1 MKALY
6 SRAIRA
12 TASGVVINRPT
23 RVTNFTVNAVDADC
37 IVNLRDGGAVGPI
50 LWTLEADNAASSPT
64 ICFEAGLNFE
74 RNVYMEFVTG
84 GAQSS
89 ACIAVLEP

>member
-6 SRAIRA
+6 SRGIRR
-12 TASGVVINRPT
+12 TTSGEALGRPT
-23 RVTNFTVNAVDADC
+23 RVVNFTVNAVDQDC
-37 IVNLRDGGAVGPI
+37 IVNLRDGGATGPI
-50 LWTLEADNAASSPT
+50 MWTLEADNAASSPT
-64 ICFEAGLNFE
+64 VCFKAGLNFE

>member
-6 SRAIRA
+6 SRAIRMV
-12 TASGVVINRPT
+12 ASGEAIGRPT
-23 RVTNFTVNAVDADC
+23 RVTNFTVNAVNADC
-37 IVNLRDGGAVGPI
+37 IVNLRDGGAIGPI
-50 LWTLEADNAASSPT
+50 MWTLEADNAASSPT
-64 ICFEAGLNFE
+64 VCFEAGLNFE
-74 RNVYMEFVTG
+74 RNVYVEFVTG